1 MKKEKM
7 VMVDDIVSTVLED
20 FEKESA
26 DLWYMVDPDDFQS
39 MTEVDCSARCDMLE
53 HYLRDLNFNP
63 MAVMDDPDDGIYVI
77 LSVHNPTTLC
87 SVDVVTGDE
96 HWYKIFGDLRDRT
109 NYNYIYKGDRDN
121 LYRAFADMCIWME
134 AARNNENEYRVNHL
148 INLSYKKVI

>member
-1 MKKEKM
+1 
-7 VMVDDIVSTVLED
+7 MVDDIVSTVLED

-26 DLWYMVDPDDFQS
+26 DLWYMVDSDNPES
-39 MTEVDCSARCDMLE
+39 LTKVDRSLRCDTLE
-53 HYLRDLNFNP
+53 RYLGDHNFHP

-87 SVDVVTGDE
+87 SIDVVTSDE

-109 NYNYIYKGDRDN
+109 NYNYIYKNDRDN

-148 INLSYKKVI
+148 INLGYKKVQ

>member
-1 MKKEKM
+1 
-7 VMVDDIVSTVLED
+7 MVDDIVSTVLED

-26 DLWYMVDPDDFQS
+26 DLWYMVDSDNPES
-39 MTEVDCSARCDMLE
+39 LTKVDRSLRCDTLE
-53 HYLRDLNFNP
+53 RYLGDHNFHP

-87 SVDVVTGDE
+87 SIDVVTSDE

-109 NYNYIYKGDRDN
+109 NYNYIYKNDRDN